1 MNLLH
6 SQMTQRKEY
15 LEKLSVQLEKRLQ
28 EFPEGSLRVSNN
40 NGFPRYY
47 HILHSNDTRGQYIPK
62 ENTDFAKQL
71 AQKDYTQKLYKKV
84 TAELA
89 DIIRYLNRHI
99 ADELEQV
106 YTSMNI
112 YRKELITP
120 MVIPD
125 EMFVQAWEKES
136 YNTNPYYP
144 EQRVYATKKDELV
157 RSKSEVMLADMY
169 YEMGIPYR
177 YEAELVLKDGKKKYP
192 DFTLLK
198 TNTREII
205 YHEHLGL
212 LDDEEY
218 RAANLAKLEEYRK
231 NGIYLGKNL
240 ILTYEAEGCYLNI
253 KEVKKMVREMMKG
266 CH

>member
-6 SQMTQRKEY
+6 YQMTKRKEY
-15 LEKLSVQLEKRLQ
+15 LEDLKKRLEQ
-28 EFPEGSLRVSNN
+28 EMKHFPEGNLRTSKDR
-40 NGFPRYY
+40 GIPRYF
-47 HILHSNDTRGQYIPK
+47 HVLNPNDTRGQYIPK
-62 ENTDFAKQL
+62 GNTELAQQL
-71 AQKDYTQKLYKKV
+71 AQKDYAQKLYKKV
-84 TAELA
+84 TAELT
-89 DIIRYLNRHI
+89 DINKFLKRHNSC
-99 ADELEQV
+99 ELEQV
-106 YTSMNI
+106 HTNMNT

-120 MVIPD
+120 MIIPD
-125 EMFVQAWEKES
+125 ELFVQAWEQES

-144 EQRVYATKKDELV
+144 EQRVYPTKKDELV

-198 TNTREII
+198 KSTREII

-218 RAANLAKLEEYRK
+218 REANFAKLEEYRK
-231 NGIYLGKNL
+231 NGIYPGKNL

-253 KEVKKMVREMMKG
+253 KDVKKMVGEILQP
-266 CH
+266 C